1 MTKVTASKDR
11 DKERISD
18 MLGFGIFEL
27 SEKQELQYLFTSPN
41 VCNN

>member
-1 MTKVTASKDR
+1 MAKVAASKDR

-18 MLGFGIFEL
+18 MFGYGI

-41 VCNN
+41 VWNY